1 MNSTRGHQLVMNE
14 YVAECLRK
22 AKEREAERDITS
34 SAYKTA
40 TLCPL
45 TRLRDRLLC
54 LDPYRC
60 VFAASLTPDPRH
72 GDP

>member
-14 YVAECLRK
+14 YVA
-22 AKEREAERDITS
+22 
-34 SAYKTA
+34 
-40 TLCPL
+40 
-45 TRLRDRLLC
+45 
-54 LDPYRC
+54 